1 MTMSRTTQRLSE
13 PVGSDPV
20 PPPTLEY
27 MRTRNRMRLF
37 DLIHKEFSRSGI
49 TRTQLAKRMGRGLDR
64 VSHLLGA
71 PGNWTLD
78 TASDLLFAIS
88 GAEISY
94 GPSYPLRK
102 APRNLTRPE
111 WLDEQRIDRPNLEA
125 LGGDQIIGE
134 PPKRLGL
141 ASPARP

>member
-1 MTMSRTTQRLSE
+1 MNTSHTTPRLSE
-13 PVGSDPV
+13 PVGSALT
-20 PPPTLEY
+20 PPTTFEY

-37 DLIHKEFSRSGI
+37 DLVHKEFRESGI
-49 TRTQLAKRMGRGLDR
+49 TRAQLAKRMGRGLDR
-64 VSHLLGA
+64 ISHLLGA

-94 GPSYPLRK
+94 GTSHPLRK

-111 WLDEQRIDRPNLEA
+111 WLYERIEKPKLSA
-125 LGGDQIIGE
+125 LKGGDQVIGE
-134 PPKRLGL
+134 PPRRLGL
-141 ASPARP
+141 ASP